1 MSDEKKRNE
10 DKNKEDMDIF
20 LAQQVV
26 SGAKEVLYEE
36 DYIPKDD
43 EDKDRELQKSEDE
56 SKE

>member
-1 MSDEKKRNE
+1 MSDKNKRNE
-10 DKNKEDMDIF
+10 DKTGEDMDIF

-36 DYIPKDD
+36 DYKPKDD
-43 EDKDRELQKSEDE
+43 EDKDPELRKNEDE